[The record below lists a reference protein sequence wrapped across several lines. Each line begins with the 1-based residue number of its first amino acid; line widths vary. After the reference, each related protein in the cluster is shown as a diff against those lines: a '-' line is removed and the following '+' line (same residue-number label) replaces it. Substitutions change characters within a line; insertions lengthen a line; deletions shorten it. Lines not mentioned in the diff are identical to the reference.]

1 MHQMIRLAIAVVL
14 AVAFACPSAI
24 ATAQPVKQIKLT
36 DKHVKD
42 VDDVVKAKEQELMA
56 V

>member
-1 MHQMIRLAIAVVL
+1 MLKAKTTTEDEAKRAEDEIQ
-14 AVAFACPSAI
+14 
-24 ATAQPVKQIKLT
+24 KLT

-42 VDDVVKAKEQELMA
+42 IDDAVKAKEQELMA